1 MSTVQTASKDKV
13 RETPEPEKAKKPEA
27 KADPPPAATA
37 AVPKLEGFPPSTA
50 QALHPVHPTAI
61 ENLSSLSEEGLS
73 ARLAEAQALVA
84 EVEREIELRRAK
96 KASDFLASIREQARA
111 LGLDP
116 QAIAAALGKKAGTR
130 TRSSGDAR
138 ATVAPKYRN
147 PETSQTWAGRGV
159 RPKWIELDPA
169 TGKPLAKFLIPA
181 SS

>member
-1 MSTVQTASKDKV
+1 MSTVQTAAKDKA
-13 RETPEPEKAKKPEA
+13 RENPEPEKGKKPEA
-27 KADPPPAATA
+27 KADHAPAAAKPEAPAPPP
-37 AVPKLEGFPPSTA
+37 A
-50 QALHPVHPTAI
+50 QALHPTTI

-84 EVEREIELRRAK
+84 EVEREIEQRRAK
-96 KASDFLASIREQARA
+96 KAAEFLASIREQARA

-116 QAIAAALGKKAGTR
+116 LAIAAALGKKAGTR